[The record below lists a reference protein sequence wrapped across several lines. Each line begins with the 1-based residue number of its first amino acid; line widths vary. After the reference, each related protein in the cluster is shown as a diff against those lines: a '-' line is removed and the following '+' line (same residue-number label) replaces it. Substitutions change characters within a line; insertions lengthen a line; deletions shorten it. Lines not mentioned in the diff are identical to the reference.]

1 MGNDTGN
8 IDTKDLCLSSMLIII
23 SFTYS
28 RKQIRCTVS
37 EMVFISQKMHN
48 DGENVTLVQKC

>member
-1 MGNDTGN
+1 MENDTGN
-8 IDTKDLCLSSMLIII
+8 IDTKDVCLSSMLIII

-37 EMVFISQKMHN
+37 EMVFISQNMHN
-48 DGENVTLVQKC
+48 YGEHVTLVKKC